1 VEPIHFKDA
10 VGRKYTFPYEQART
24 FPLMKRLI
32 DQAFLHVEGLGPHV
46 KEGHYDLIDEEGK
59 IILPNLYD
67 QSVKPGSEISQH
79 MWPFPT
85 PPPPSHFNK
94 RPGPPPAPQNPPPAP
109 PRDWPGGPPPQAPQR
124 AAGLAVPPLGPGGL
138 PGGPPVIV
146 NLVRPPSGPS
156 QPARGV
162 LSWMAGN
169 KSDDSSFLTS
179 DSDIEDEPEDLGLE
193 IDFDKEEE
201 NAKLNLGE
209 LLGKLTNATD
219 TVHDVFS
226 DDEDSSDD
234 DSDASS
240 SLVSD

>member
-1 VEPIHFKDA
+1 
-10 VGRKYTFPYEQART
+10 
-24 FPLMKRLI
+24 MKRLI
-32 DQAFLHVEGLGPHV
+32 DQAFLHVEGLGNHV
-46 KEGHYDLIDEEGK
+46 TEGHYDLIDEEGK
-59 IILPNLYD
+59 ILLPDVYD
-67 QSVKPGSEISQH
+67 QSVKPGSKISQH

-85 PPPPSHFNK
+85 PLPPSHFNR
-94 RPGPPPAPQNPPPAP
+94 RPGPPPAPAVQNPPPAP

-124 AAGLAVPPLGPGGL
+124 AAGLAVPPLGPGG
-138 PGGPPVIV
+138 PPVIV
-146 NLVRPPSGPS
+146 NLARPPSGRS

-169 KSDDSSFLTS
+169 KSDDSSFLAS

-193 IDFDKEEE
+193 IDFDKEDE

-226 DDEDSSDD
+226 DSEDSSDD
-234 DSDASS
+234 DSDTSS